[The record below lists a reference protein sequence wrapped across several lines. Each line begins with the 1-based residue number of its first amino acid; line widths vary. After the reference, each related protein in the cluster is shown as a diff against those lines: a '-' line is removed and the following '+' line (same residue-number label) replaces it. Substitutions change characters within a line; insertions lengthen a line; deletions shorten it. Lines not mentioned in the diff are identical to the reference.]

1 MGGFT
6 ALLLVV
12 MVARLMLFV
21 AESAPAEV
29 RYEQVRKAK
38 VWFHATLGG
47 VAFLLLVALA
57 VYAVYRFR

>member
-1 MGGFT
+1 
-6 ALLLVV
+6 

-21 AESAPAEV
+21 AEAAPADV
-29 RYEQVRKAK
+29 RDEQVRKAK